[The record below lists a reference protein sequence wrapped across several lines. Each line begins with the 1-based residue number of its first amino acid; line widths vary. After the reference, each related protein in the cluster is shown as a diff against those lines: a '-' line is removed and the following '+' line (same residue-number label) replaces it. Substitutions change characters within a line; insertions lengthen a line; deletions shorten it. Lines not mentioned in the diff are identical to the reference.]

1 MGIIESEFGKALNP
15 PVKRKINKTQK
26 LRSTAKRVSGGAT
39 EVMVKITSFGK
50 GGAHV
55 KAHLDYIT
63 RNGEV
68 EIENDRGEV
77 FKGKGEVKA
86 FFKDWEAEFNAGK
99 RWKNRR
105 DTMHLVLS
113 MPETVDPVSVK
124 EAVREFTKATFS
136 HNYEY
141 VFALH
146 TDEPHPHCHITV
158 KCLGFDGRQLNPRKD
173 DLQEWREVFADKLR
187 DQGIDAEATGRR
199 SRGVVKKPEASV
211 IRHIERGDK
220 THKPRVSKVRAAK
233 TKEAAEELSAEAK
246 GLPVPK
252 KPWEEAIEARQ
263 TEIRGAWLAAA
274 DALGQ
279 AEGVKPEAKALVAQI
294 VGFVKA
300 MPTLETERA
309 QIKRALA
316 QKFSRSAEKDLGQPS
331 VNNRNEKSAKAGAP
345 ARGAKDIER

>member
-15 PVKRKINKTQK
+15 AVKRKINKTQK

-77 FKGKGEVKA
+77 FNGKEEVKA
-86 FFKDWEAEFNAGK
+86 FFKDWESEFNAGK
-99 RWKNRR
+99 RRKNQR

-124 EAVREFTKATFS
+124 EAVREFTKATFA
-136 HNYEY
+136 HNHEY

-146 TDEPHPHCHITV
+146 TDEPHPHCHVTV

-173 DLQEWREVFADKLR
+173 DLQEWREAFADKLR

-199 SRGVVKKPEASV
+199 SRGVIKKPEPSV

-220 THKPRVSKVRAAK
+220 THKPRVSKVRASK
-233 TKEAAEELSAEAK
+233 IKEAAEELSAEAK
-246 GLPVPK
+246 GLPTPK

-263 TEIRGAWLAAA
+263 TEVRGAWLAAA

-279 AEGVKPEAKALVAQI
+279 AEGLKPEAKALVMQI

-309 QIKRALA
+309 QIKRELA
-316 QKFSRSAEKDLGQPS
+316 QKFSRSAEKDLGRPGE
-331 VNNRNEKSAKAGAP
+331 NDRNEKGAKTDAP
-345 ARGAKDIER
+345 VRGGKDIER